1 MLKFGR
7 VTSLS
12 QLRLLTFRRL
22 SDAHGGQRRAEVE
35 RTNLGKGNLGED

>member
-12 QLRLLTFRRL
+12 QLRLLTTSRL
-22 SDAHGGQRRAEVE
+22 SEARGGQRRAEVA
-35 RTNLGKGNLGED
+35 KGNLGED